1 MSAVAAEPQATNA
14 QSTTPGAEIQA
25 ARPIG
30 TGSPLARWIETPEG
44 VVLPV
49 ELGQR
54 GERAVAF
61 ILDLLIVL
69 GIVIGLYMLL
79 ILAVIGGGIGRN
91 VNWLFALV
99 MLASFFV
106 RSFFFAFFELRWQ
119 GTTPGKRA
127 MGLKVMDRAGG
138 PLKPQAVLARNLMRE
153 VEVFLPITVLLSGIF
168 RGDLWSTLLTIGWL
182 GVFIMMP
189 VFNRDALRVG
199 DMIAGTWVVAAPKG
213 ALQKDLAHDDGA
225 PKAGA
230 GPTTAYSFTTAQLD
244 VYGIYE
250 LQTLEG
256 VLRDDRPN
264 APKVRLEVERRIRRK
279 IDMPET
285 PGRPDTERFLREF
298 YTALRAR
305 LERRMLFGVRRRD
318 KHDKR

>member
-1 MSAVAAEPQATNA
+1 MNANGEAAGPVAEL
-14 QSTTPGAEIQA
+14 QA

-30 TGSPLARWIETPEG
+30 SGSPLARWIETPEG
-44 VVLPV
+44 VVLPI

-61 ILDLLIVL
+61 ILDLLIIL
-69 GIVIGLYMLL
+69 GIIIGLYLLL
-79 ILAVIGGGIGRN
+79 IMVIVGGAMGGFG
-91 VNWLFALV
+91 WLFALV

-106 RSFFFAFFELRWQ
+106 RSFYFAFFELRWQ

-127 MGLKVMDRAGG
+127 MGLRVIDRAGG
-138 PLKPQAVLARNLMRE
+138 PLRPQAVLARNLMRE
-153 VEVFLPITVLLSGIF
+153 VEVFLPITVLLSG
-168 RGDLWSTLLTIGWL
+168 TLGGNAWLTVATIGWL
-182 GVFIMMP
+182 GVFMFMP
-189 VFNRDALRVG
+189 LFNRDGLRVG

-213 ALQKDLAHDDGA
+213 ALMQDLAHGETPEGA
-225 PKAGA
+225 EPVAA
-230 GPTTAYSFTTAQLD
+230 PHYAFTTKQLD
-244 VYGIYE
+244 TYGIYE

-256 VLRDDRPN
+256 VLRDERPN
-264 APKVRLEVERRIRRK
+264 ADAVRGEVARRIRSK
-279 IDMPET
+279 IELPEDDLAA
-285 PGRPDTERFLREF
+285 PDTERFLREF